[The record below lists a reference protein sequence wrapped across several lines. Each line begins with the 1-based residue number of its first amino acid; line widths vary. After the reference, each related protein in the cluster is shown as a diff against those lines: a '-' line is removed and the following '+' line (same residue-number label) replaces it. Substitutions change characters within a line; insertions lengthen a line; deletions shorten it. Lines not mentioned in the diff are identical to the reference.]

1 MNNLFNSIIKKF
13 EDVVTK
19 YNNLNFDISENTKD
33 LIIRDAET
41 VLRKKLND
49 DEKENLLANPNEV
62 IQTQMKSR
70 LLDNAHTSLKNAVS
84 DIEERYNDLVNL
96 EKVKQ
101 NKI

>member
-33 LIIRDAET
+33 LIVRDAEM
-41 VLRKKLND
+41 VLRKKLNE

-96 EKVKQ
+96 EKVK
-101 NKI
+101 

>member
-33 LIIRDAET
+33 LIVRDAET

-84 DIEERYNDLVNL
+84 DIEERYNDLINL
-96 EKVKQ
+96 EKVK
-101 NKI
+101 